1 MFNPTLAPSRATRR
15 RLSRARAV
23 RRAADFRCGM
33 GPARRP
39 CRSASSGVV
48 LVDGVP
54 VAACPAHLPDR
65 LALTVRAR
73 AARDG
78 DQWARDLL
86 AKLRRE
92 AATRDDDGA

>member
-1 MFNPTLAPSRATRR
+1 MFSSTPAPSRATRR

-23 RRAADFRCGM
+23 RRAAGFRCGM
-33 GPARRP
+33 GTAGRP

-54 VAACPAHLPDR
+54 VAACPSHLPDR
-65 LALTVRAR
+65 LAHPVRTP
-73 AARDG
+73 AARDR
-78 DQWARDLL
+78 DKWARDLL